1 MGNSTMEGTIPETQG
16 WWCEVE
22 PMNIRAMVGPWKM
35 EPIALCNFAILMG
48 NDTEQLKDKLDAMH
62 LRLGQD
68 SMRRF

>member
-1 MGNSTMEGTIPETQG
+1 
-16 WWCEVE
+16 
-22 PMNIRAMVGPWKM
+22 M